1 MCQGSLHGST
11 LDAFT
16 SSQDSHGGSC
26 PNLKYK
32 KLIHFLKG
40 EWHTSLRHTKNVCQ
54 LLLQPPEPD
63 PQTGHHEQM
72 VFKGHHCQP
81 TSTSHVLPA
90 SFHVSSTLWLRIFS
104 FNSIPNAFQR
114 AFHWTT
120 DNPEMN
126 PSANRR
132 FLSRSQKRVWESATF
147 ELAFS
152 HSRRQVDA
160 PFLPHVSCVPRSA
173 FLLPQALRELVSPS
187 DWAAAAAAP
196 ASAMASCFFSLISRA
211 RSAPDARR
219 SISAQR
225 GARRW
230 QRQDQWFGEKVVTVS
245 RRFRTT
251 DQSFSVISEVFLH
264 TFQWVFCMR
273 SALAT
278 AWQPSACPLANPD
291 NNR

>member
-1 MCQGSLHGST
+1 MYVSSCCSHPSLI
-11 LDAFT
+11 LKRVIT
-16 SSQDSHGGSC
+16 SSWSSRV
-26 PNLKYK
+26 
-32 KLIHFLKG
+32 
-40 EWHTSLRHTKNVCQ
+40 TTAS
-54 LLLQPPEPD
+54 
-63 PQTGHHEQM
+63 
-72 VFKGHHCQP
+72 
-81 TSTSHVLPA
+81 LPA
-90 SFHVSSTLWLRIFS
+90 PLTFFLPLSSFAAHFWLKIFF

-114 AFHWTT
+114 ASHWAT

-126 PSANRR
+126 ASANRR
-132 FLSRSQKRVWESATF
+132 FLSRSQKRVCESATF

-211 RSAPDARR
+211 RSAPEARR
-219 SISAQR
+219 SISAQW

-230 QRQDQWFGEKVVTVS
+230 QRQDQWFGEKVETGS

-251 DQSFSVISEVFLH
+251 DCSFSVISAQCFCIL
-264 TFQWVFCMR
+264 FCMR
-273 SALAT
+273 SALYSNRMAT
-278 AWQPSACPLANPD
+278 QSLPPCEP
-291 NNR
+291 RQ